1 MSAMSDLEAG
11 AADVTPMQERALAE
25 FEARHGARRTL
36 ESLRPKSPRLHKV
49 APEPAECEEEGA
61 AFCPICFTEL
71 VVRQSTTIATA
82 VAPGAGSPAAEAS
95 SAEAA
100 VEALNTACGHQ
111 FCRPC
116 LVQLAERSSAC
127 PLCRAPIHEC
137 ERKRPLECAL
147 CAAGVRR
154 AGEEKITTPPPPR
167 PLHTQIMLVI
177 TGVLAV
183 GSIATFA
190 VSLLGVDVWWNGL
203 LLAAWSVNLAVAG
216 MWSLHDEFLQHRRFG
231 LRVRAC
237 VHALFCLGIPPV
249 CVVIFVFFWTCLHVS
264 GIW

>member
-1 MSAMSDLEAG
+1 M
-11 AADVTPMQERALAE
+11 
-25 FEARHGARRTL
+25 
-36 ESLRPKSPRLHKV
+36 
-49 APEPAECEEEGA
+49 
-61 AFCPICFTEL
+61 
-71 VVRQSTTIATA
+71 
-82 VAPGAGSPAAEAS
+82 
-95 SAEAA
+95 
-100 VEALNTACGHQ
+100 
-111 FCRPC
+111 
-116 LVQLAERSSAC
+116 
-127 PLCRAPIHEC
+127 
-137 ERKRPLECAL
+137 
-147 CAAGVRR
+147 
-154 AGEEKITTPPPPR
+154 TPPPPR

-216 MWSLHDEFLQHRRFG
+216 MWSLHDEFLQHRRVG
-231 LRVRAC
+231 LRVRVC